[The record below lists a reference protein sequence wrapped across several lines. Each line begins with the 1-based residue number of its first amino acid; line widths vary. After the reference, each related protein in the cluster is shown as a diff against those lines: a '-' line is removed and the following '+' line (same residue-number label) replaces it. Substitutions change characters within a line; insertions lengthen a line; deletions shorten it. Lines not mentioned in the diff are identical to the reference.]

1 MVAPVLG
8 RMPQVLSGHDGAYI
22 GADFAL
28 VTPGD
33 HDGFNTGM
41 DEGLLGCRLYPDKFF
56 DNQTWFQFENPYKS
70 TTGVSR
76 PEDFKRRLGLPGDP
90 LPTWPLAHDDDP
102 DNGNLSHRM
111 RYRTRPLRL
120 FTAPPTRQAYL
131 VGIEEDKHNAGNILV
146 PKVYRVDQQP
156 VRGYLEVTPM
166 SNIVTTAMETTNQ
179 ITTNVICPA
188 PYAFAFDRVDSTTP
202 ANRRHYLYWMTVIE
216 NSSNT
221 YDRVVFEIDLLAAT
235 PTWVMRTTNQTGMP
249 VTGAGQPLGTWGG
262 TVFGRTGNSDK
273 YMYAFEQ
280 NSGTNTL
287 ITAWK
292 VNNSTTAWAR
302 SVEKTLGGGGG
313 DPLSFTMNIWNC
325 GYPFTNPG
333 ASPDEP
339 LEYFSLAGMWMQGR
353 SATLTGGA
361 MFFAG
366 NRRLFSA
373 AVTDNN
379 RNISTPASSER
390 YDRDLFTGD
399 TMLDNWAPLD
409 YRLGLGV
416 FQTTAASYDMSVR
429 TLKHTDR
436 RFVIRP
442 NSPSAGN
449 LPCYITGINA
459 TGTDTH
465 SSDSHDNEG
474 AYVLFGTQD
483 PEYF

>member
-8 RMPQVLSGHDGAYI
+8 RMPQVLSGHDGALI

-33 HDGFNTGM
+33 HDGFDTGM

-56 DNQTWFQFENPYKS
+56 NNETWFQIENPYS
-70 TTGVSR
+70 NDPRT
-76 PEDFKRRLGLPGDP
+76 PQHQKRRLGLPGDP

-131 VGIEEDKHNAGNILV
+131 VGIEEVKHNAGNIMV
-146 PKVYRVDQQP
+146 PKVYRVSQLAD
-156 VRGYLEVTPM
+156 GYM
-166 SNIVTTAMETTNQ
+166 SVGELTITTTAMETTNQ
-179 ITTNVICPA
+179 ITTNTICPA

-221 YDRVVFEIDLLAAT
+221 YDRVVFECNLLATQPAWT
-235 PTWVMRTTNQTGMP
+235 MRTTNQTGMK
-249 VTGAGQPLGTWGG
+249 VTGAGQPLGVWGG
-262 TVFGRTGNSDK
+262 TVYGRTSGSDK

-280 NSGTNTL
+280 NSGTNTV
-287 ITAWK
+287 ISAWK
-292 VNNSTTAWAR
+292 VNNSTTAWSR

-313 DPLSFTMNIWNC
+313 DVGSYTMNIWNC
-325 GYPFTNPG
+325 GYPFNNPG

-353 SATLTGGA
+353 SATLTGGSL
-361 MFFAG
+361 FVAG
-366 NRRLFSA
+366 NRRLFQA
-373 AVTDNN
+373 TVTDSN
-379 RNISTPASSER
+379 RNVTTPQSFDR

-409 YRLGLGV
+409 YRLGIGL
-416 FQTTAASYDMSVR
+416 FQTTASSYDISVR

-436 RFVIRP
+436 RFVFRP

-449 LPCYITGINA
+449 MPCYITGINA
-459 TGTDTH
+459 TGTDAH
-465 SSDSHDNEG
+465 PPDSHDNEG
-474 AYVLFGTQD
+474 AYVLFGGQD